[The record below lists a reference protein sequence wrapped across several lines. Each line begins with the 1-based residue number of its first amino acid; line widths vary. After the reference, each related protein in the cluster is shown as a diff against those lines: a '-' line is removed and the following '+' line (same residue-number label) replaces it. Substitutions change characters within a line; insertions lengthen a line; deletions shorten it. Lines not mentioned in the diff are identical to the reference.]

1 MQWVAGSDHRRI
13 REVGDAERPHLPG
26 VRLRPAIDPVP
37 QLVVADLE
45 NRPDQSS
52 DLSGRFDIGD
62 VLEPA
67 LHLGPFP
74 APLTIDSDQIVLE

>member
-1 MQWVAGSDHRRI
+1 MQWVAGSGHLRI

-26 VRLRPAIDPVP
+26 VRLRPASDAIP

-45 NRPDQSS
+45 HRPDQRS
-52 DLSGRFDIGD
+52 DLSGRFDMGD
-62 VLEPA
+62 VLESA